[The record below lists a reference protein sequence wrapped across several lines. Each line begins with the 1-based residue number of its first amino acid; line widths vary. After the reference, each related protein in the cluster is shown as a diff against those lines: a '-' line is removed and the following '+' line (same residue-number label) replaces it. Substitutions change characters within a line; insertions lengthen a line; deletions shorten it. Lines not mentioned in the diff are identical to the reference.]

1 MPWFY
6 YLGTKL
12 VKLLLRLLTRWR
24 VQGKENIPA
33 QGPLIIVSNHLSL
46 VDPPLLSAS
55 IPHQIVFMAKE
66 ELFHSLIF
74 GPLVRGWHAFPV
86 RREQLDREALRRAQR
101 VLAEGLAL
109 GMFPEGARNVRAQM
123 QQAYAGISLL
133 ALRSGAPIL
142 PVGIAGTEKLRNPLA
157 LIRRPGVTV
166 NIGRPLNL
174 PSIDGKLTRDQ
185 LASAT
190 DFIMEQIA
198 ELLPQSYRGVY
209 GGDDRGMSLGD

>member
-12 VKLLLRLLTRWR
+12 VKLLLCLLTRWR
-24 VQGKENIPA
+24 VKGKENIPA
-33 QGPLIIVSNHLSL
+33 QGPLIIVSNHLNL
-46 VDPPLLSAS
+46 IDPPLLSAS
-55 IPHQIVFMAKE
+55 IQRRIVFMAKE

-86 RREQLDREALRRAQR
+86 RREQLDREALRQAQQ
-101 VLAEGLAL
+101 VLSEGLAL
-109 GMFPEGARNVRAQM
+109 GMFPEGARSATAQM
-123 QQAYAGISLL
+123 QQAYAGASLV
-133 ALRSGAPIL
+133 ALRSGATVL
-142 PVGIAGTEKLRNPLA
+142 PVGIAGTEKIKSPIA
-157 LIRRPGVTV
+157 LLRRPKVTV

-190 DFIMEQIA
+190 DLIMEHIA
-198 ELLPQSYRGVY
+198 ELLPQSHRGVY
-209 GGDDRGMSLGD
+209 GGDGRGMSLGD

>member
-6 YLGTKL
+6 YLGTRL
-12 VKLLLRLLTRWR
+12 MKLLLRLLTRWR
-24 VQGKENIPA
+24 VQGKENIPV
-33 QGPLIIVSNHLSL
+33 QGSLIIVSNHLNL
-46 VDPPLLSAS
+46 IDPPLLSAS
-55 IPHQIVFMAKE
+55 IQRRIVFMAKE

-86 RREQLDREALRRAQR
+86 RREQLGRESLRQAQQ
-101 VLAEGLAL
+101 VLGEGLAL
-109 GMFPEGARNVRAQM
+109 GMFPEGARSATAQM
-123 QQAYAGISLL
+123 QQAYAGASLV

-142 PVGIAGTEKLRNPLA
+142 PVGITGTEKIKSPIA
-157 LIRRPGVTV
+157 LLRRPKVTV

-174 PSIDGKLTRDQ
+174 PSIDGKLTRTQ

-190 DFIMEQIA
+190 DFIMEHIA

-209 GGDDRGMSLGD
+209 GGDDRGRSLGD